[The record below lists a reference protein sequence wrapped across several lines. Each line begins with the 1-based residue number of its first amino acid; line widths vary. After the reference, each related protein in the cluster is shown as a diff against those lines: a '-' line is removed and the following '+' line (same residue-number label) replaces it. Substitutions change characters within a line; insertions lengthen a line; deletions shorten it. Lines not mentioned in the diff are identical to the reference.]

1 MSSTSKTIDKW
12 KKKKPLSTFKKWEK
26 YKQMGVNNYK
36 SSHTDF
42 TSRIDKG
49 PQAKNDMTTNVK
61 KNE

>member
-1 MSSTSKTIDKW
+1 M